1 MKRITAVL
9 AVTAVIIAALGGDV
23 AVAQTPRPVVR
34 YLFRTAGLPMSGP
47 YEVAQ
52 LINAYEPGA
61 STPWHTHPGLVLATV
76 LDGQITLRMGNTETV
91 YKEGDNFVERPGDV
105 MQATNR
111 TGNPTNILATFM
123 LPKNAPLSTPQP
135 GDTTPPPRPVGRYP
149 FRTAGLPLNGPYDV
163 AHFINEFEP
172 GAATPWHTHPGLV
185 LVTVIAGEL
194 TFRVDH
200 SEKVYKAGDSFVELP
215 HHVAQARNASGARTT
230 AVATFLVP
238 RGAPLSEPVTPS
250 AAAPAPAPATGG
262 AMPQPGALPATGTE
276 RRHLPVLVLA
286 TVLLLG
292 GITARR
298 QRMRG
303 SVQAA
308 RAPRPRSG
316 A

>member
-1 MKRITAVL
+1 MQRPICSLVL
-9 AVTAVIIAALGGDV
+9 IAALVCPFGSHR
-23 AVAQTPRPVVR
+23 AFAQTPRPVVR

-123 LPKNAPLSTPQP
+123 LPKGAPLSTPQP

-172 GAATPWHTHPGLV
+172 GAATPWHTHAGLV
-185 LVTVIAGEL
+185 LVTVLAGEL
-194 TFRVDH
+194 TVRLTGTERVYTTG
-200 SEKVYKAGDSFVELP
+200 ESFVELP
-215 HHVAQARNASGARTT
+215 DQVRQATNRTPGQT
-230 AVATFLVP
+230 RLMVSIVLP
-238 RGAPLSEPVTPS
+238 RGAPLSVPDAGRPARLPETGV
-250 AAAPAPAPATGG
+250 AAAPGSVGVATVVAG
-262 AMPQPGALPATGTE
+262 L
-276 RRHLPVLVLA
+276 
-286 TVLLLG
+286 VLLLLVVVVG
-292 GITARR
+292 VVWGEQRR
-298 QRMRG
+298 PG
-303 SVQAA
+303 
-308 RAPRPRSG
+308 
-316 A
+316 